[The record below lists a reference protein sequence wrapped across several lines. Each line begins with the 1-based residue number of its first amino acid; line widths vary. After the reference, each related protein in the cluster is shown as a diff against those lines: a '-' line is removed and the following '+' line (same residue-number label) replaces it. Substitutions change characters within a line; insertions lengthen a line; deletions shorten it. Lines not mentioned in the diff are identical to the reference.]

1 MRRSLIFLMAFA
13 MPAAAQTVDF
23 NRDVRPILSN
33 NCFACHGP
41 DEKVRKAALRLDTK
55 EGAIAD
61 HDGQVAVV
69 PGKPEAS
76 ELIRRIISEEQSEL
90 MPPRKTGKKL
100 TKKEIDILTRWV
112 KEGGKYEKHWA
123 YVVPTRPE
131 LPAVKN
137 TGWAKTPIDR
147 FILAR
152 LEKEGLSPMPEAER
166 FALARRLALDI
177 TGLPPTIAEADAFA
191 KDSSPDAYDK
201 YVDLLLRKP
210 AYGEHWARLWLDLA
224 RYADSAG
231 YADDPPRKIWA
242 FRDYVIKSFNSNKP
256 FDQFTIEQ
264 IAGDLLPNPTE
275 EQIIATAFHRNT
287 MTNNEGGTS
296 DEEFR
301 NVAVVDRVNTTF
313 TTWMGTSIAC
323 AQCHNHKYDPISQK
337 EFFSV
342 FAILNNTADAD
353 RNDESPNYSF
363 YTEDQKKQRAA
374 WEAEVAA
381 IEKKFKESASKFAA
395 AQQAWEKSLSL
406 NPKWAASKPTSA
418 KSKSAVVLSIRDDG
432 TIFVEKPAA
441 KDTYTVEV
449 PIAAKRLT
457 ALRLEALPDAKLPG
471 MGPGHSNG
479 NFVISRVTAQL
490 IPPSTNKPTGRF
502 VRITLPGDN
511 RILSM
516 AEVQVFNGTENVALK
531 GEAKQSSTDYD
542 GPAKLAIDGNT
553 DGNYE
558 KKSVTHTKSEKDPWW
573 EVDLKD
579 EKVIDRI
586 VLWNRTGGVEDRL
599 AGYKLELLNE
609 KREVVWRADGKVVPK
624 PSATHEISGVRAVQ
638 FTAAFADYEQPGF
651 PASAVL
657 DETSKK
663 QNGWAIG
670 GATGKTHTLT
680 LLPVTGVDVPEGSK
694 LVVEILQQSA
704 QKDHT
709 LGHFRLSTTDDAGIA
724 QSARLPAGV
733 LSALGTPEEK
743 RTDAQKSAISDYY
756 VRTVAPELKPDRDRL
771 AFVQK
776 SLADVKPNTVP
787 IMKELQGAERRKT
800 RLQYR
805 GNFLDL
811 GDEVKE
817 GVPATFHPLK
827 VESPAAHAAG
837 SPSRLDLAKW
847 LMSPENP
854 LTARVL
860 ANRYWEQIFGIGL
873 VRTSEEF
880 GIQGELPSHPEL
892 LDRLATELIRLK
904 WDMKAFVKLLVTSA
918 AYRQSTKVT
927 KELAERD
934 PDNRLLA
941 RGPRLRLTAEMV
953 RDQALFASG
962 LLSAK
967 MYGPSVKPPQPAL
980 GINAAFGGSI
990 DWKTSEGE
998 DKYRRGLYTE
1008 WRRSNPYPA
1017 MSTFDAPNRDVC
1029 VVRRNRTNTPLQALV
1044 TLNDDVYVEAA
1055 QALARKTLKE
1065 GGKTTAE
1072 RATYAFRQCLVRP
1085 PQEAELNR
1093 LVKLYDDVR
1102 AALAKDER
1110 KANQLSTMPIGPVP
1124 AGLNVAEVAAWTVI
1138 GNVILNLDE
1147 TLMKR

>member
-1 MRRSLIFLMAFA
+1 MRRLLPIVALAA
-13 MPAAAQTVDF
+13 ATAPAAGQSVDF
-23 NRDVRPILSN
+23 IRDVRPILSN

-41 DEKVRKAALRLDTK
+41 DEKVRKAGLRLDIH
-55 EGAIAD
+55 EGATAD
-61 HDGQVAVV
+61 INGQVAII

-76 ELIRRIISEEQSEL
+76 ELVRRISTQEQSES
-90 MPPRKTGKKL
+90 MPPKKFGKKL
-100 TKKEIDILTRWV
+100 SKSEIDILTRWV
-112 KEGGKYEKHWA
+112 KEGGHYAKHWA
-123 YVVPTRPE
+123 YVVPKRPD
-131 LPAVKN
+131 LPTVKN
-137 TGWAKTPIDR
+137 AAWAKTPIDR

-152 LEKEGLSPMPEAER
+152 LEKDGLTPMPEADR
-166 FALARRLALDI
+166 YALARRLALDI

-191 KDSSPDAYDK
+191 KDTSSNAYEK

-242 FRDYVIKSFNSNKP
+242 FRDYVIKSFNANKP

-264 IAGDLLPNPTE
+264 IAGDLLTNPTE

-287 MTNNEGGTS
+287 MTNNEGGTN

-337 EFFSV
+337 EYFQV

-353 RNDESPNYSF
+353 RNDEAPNYSF
-363 YTEDQKKQRAA
+363 HTEDQKKQRAA
-374 WEAEVAA
+374 WEAEIAA
-381 IEKKFKESASKFAA
+381 IEKKFKEAGPKYAA
-395 AQQAWEKSLSL
+395 AERAWETSLSL
-406 NPKWAASKPTSA
+406 NPKWAMPKPASA
-418 KSKSAVVLSIRDDG
+418 KSKSDGKFAIRDDG
-432 TIFVEKPAA
+432 AVFIEKPSA
-441 KDTYTVEV
+441 KDTYTIEM
-449 PIAAKRLT
+449 PLTGKRLT
-457 ALRLEALPDAKLPG
+457 ALRLEALPDPKLPG
-471 MGPGHSNG
+471 MGPGHSGG
-479 NFVISRVTAQL
+479 NFIVSRVTAQL
-490 IPPSTNKPTGRF
+490 VPPSATKPAGQF
-502 VRITLPGDN
+502 VRISLPGDN
-511 RILSM
+511 RILSL
-516 AEVQVFNGTENVALK
+516 AEVQVFSGMENIALK

-542 GPAKLAIDGNT
+542 GQAKLAIDGNT
-553 DGNYE
+553 DGNFD
-558 KKSVTHTKSEKDPWW
+558 KMSVTHTKAEKGPWW
-573 EVDLKD
+573 EVDLKA
-579 EKVIDRI
+579 EKPIDRI

-609 KREVVWRADGKVVPK
+609 KREVVWHTDGKVVPK
-624 PSATHEISGVRAVQ
+624 PSTTHQTSGSRAVQ
-638 FTAAFADYEQPGF
+638 FTAAFADYEQSGF

-657 DETSKK
+657 DENPKK

-670 GATGKTHTLT
+670 GATGKPHSVT
-680 LLPVTGVDVPEGSK
+680 LLPASGVDIPEGSK
-694 LVVEILQQSA
+694 LVVTIEQQSP

-709 LGHFRLSTTDDAGIA
+709 LGHFRLSMTDDSGIA
-724 QSARLPAGV
+724 QSARLPAAV
-733 LSALGTPEEK
+733 LAALGTPADNRNEV
-743 RTDAQKSAISDYY
+743 QKATTSDYY
-756 VRTVAPELKPDRDRL
+756 VRSVAPELKSDRDRL
-771 AFVQK
+771 AAVQK
-776 SLADVKPNTVP
+776 SLADMKPNTVP

-800 RLQYR
+800 RLQFR

-817 GVPATFHPLK
+817 GVPATFPPIG
-827 VESPAAHAAG
+827 VAQPN
-837 SPSRLDLAKW
+837 RLDLGKW
-847 LMSPENP
+847 LVSPANP

-873 VRTSEEF
+873 VRSSEEF
-880 GIQGELPSHPEL
+880 GIQGELPSNPEL
-892 LDRLATELIRLK
+892 LDWLATELIRLK

-918 AYRQSTKVT
+918 AYRQSAKVT

-962 LLSAK
+962 LLSSK

-1044 TLNDDVYVEAA
+1044 TMNDDVYVEAA
-1055 QALARKTLKE
+1055 QAMARKTLKE

-1072 RATYAFRQCLVRP
+1072 RATFAFRQCLVRS
-1085 PQEAELNR
+1085 PQEGELNR
-1093 LVKLYDDVR
+1093 LTKLYDEVR
-1102 AALAKDER
+1102 VALAKDER
-1110 KANQLSTMPIGPVP
+1110 KANQLATMPIGPVP
-1124 AGLNVAEVAAWTVI
+1124 PGMDAADVAAWTVV